1 MKYTTQNIYQQ
12 AFLKKKENTKF
23 INKLKLKKTLAR
35 QLDETVHK
43 IHDDVFKKTNC
54 LDCGNCC
61 KTTSP
66 IFKMPDIERLSKL
79 FKVKTPQFID
89 EFLHLDK
96 ENDYVLNSTPCPFLH
111 NDNSCSVYDHRPTA
125 CQEYPH
131 TDRKK
136 VYQLL
141 DLTLANTYICPATFE
156 IVERLKKI
164 IEPKFSDKEV
174 IIETQ
179 NEKRKR
185 RER

>member
-1 MKYTTQNIYQQ
+1 MKYTTQGINQQ

-23 INKLKLKKTLAR
+23 INKLQLKKALVRTL
-35 QLDETVHK
+35 DDTIHKVHN
-43 IHDDVFKKTNC
+43 DVFKKINC

-66 IFKMPDIERLSKL
+66 IFKMPDIVRLSKL

-89 EFLHLDK
+89 EFLHMDK
-96 ENDYVLNSTPCPFLH
+96 DNDYVLNSTPCPFLH
-111 NDNSCSVYDHRPTA
+111 ADNSCSVYDHRPTA

-141 DLTLANTYICPATFE
+141 DLTLANTFICPAAYE
-156 IVERLKKI
+156 IVERLKVI
-164 IEPKFSDKEV
+164 IEPKFSNKEV
-174 IIETQ
+174 VIIPHADKK
-179 NEKRKR
+179 NR

>member
-1 MKYTTQNIYQQ
+1 MKYTTQGISNQGYQKQ
-12 AFLKKKENTKF
+12 KENTKF

-43 IHDDVFKKTNC
+43 IHNDVFKKIDC
-54 LDCGNCC
+54 LDCANCC

-79 FKVKTPQFID
+79 FKVKTGDFIE
-89 EFLHLDK
+89 EFLHMDK
-96 ENDYVLNSTPCPFLH
+96 DADYVLNSAPCVFLRD
-111 NDNSCSVYDHRPTA
+111 DNTCSVYDHRPTA

-141 DLTLANTYICPATFE
+141 DLTLANTMICPATQE
-156 IVERLKKI
+156 IVERLKKV

-174 IIETQ
+174 IIMPTRAD
-179 NEKRKR
+179 KKR
-185 RER
+185 R